1 MGKFRI
7 RKDKLDIVVEQ
18 VITGNLLTEDQYCT
32 KHGVSK
38 SYAGDLFAEIRR
50 ALKRGDMTTTPEAM
64 EHFLRSSSRE
74 AKVLDKAKA

>member
-7 RKDKLDIVVEQ
+7 RKDKLDIVLEQ
-18 VITGNLLTEDQYCT
+18 VITEGLISEKDYAKRFNHST
-32 KHGVSK
+32 
-38 SYAGDLFAEIRR
+38 SYVGDLFAEIRR

-74 AKVLDKAKA
+74 AKMLY